1 MKAFLQQ
8 VAGHFHAAGDLERT
22 CFVFPNRRSIA
33 FFKKYL
39 AAEVAAAGKPCVA
52 PKMLPIND
60 FFYRA
65 AGAVPTDRLQLLL
78 ELYSCYTELNDKAEA
93 LDDFIFWGGVVLSD
107 FNDVDKYLCDADRL
121 FANVADFKALLA
133 SPDFLSETQVA
144 AISRFVD
151 HFNSGGRYKESFL
164 RLWEILKPLYRNFNS
179 RLEEKGMFYEG
190 QVYRK
195 LAARLDTESAADV
208 FAAAFPETEKFV
220 FVALNALNGCEK
232 KVLRRLRDAGLAAF
246 CWDYSSGMIR
256 DPHNKSSLFLSQNVL
271 EFPQAFDPDPEGLG
285 MPEIH
290 ALSVPSSVGQ
300 AKQLPGIFSA
310 LSPDGPGALGE
321 ESAVVLP
328 DEGLLLPVLNSIPE
342 EIRDINVT
350 MGYPLG
356 GSELWSL
363 MNAVAALQM
372 HLRQKDGEWYF
383 YNRQVRAVFANSVF
397 KTVTD
402 DSEKE
407 LAGKILESGEFYIP
421 AGAFGGEG
429 LLSVIFRPVVQS
441 PSAADAAQCSAMA
454 SYLRSVVT
462 AVAGRLTQSEGDNMA
477 VEKDFAKEY
486 YQLLTRLGSYSLEL
500 KPSSWMR
507 LLGQLLAGMAVP
519 FLGEPLKGLQIMGPL
534 ETRALDFKNIVIL
547 GCNEGLF
554 PRRSVASSFIP
565 AELRKGFD
573 LPTYEYQDAVWA
585 YYFYRMIQRAEKVW
599 LLYDSR
605 TEVSRSG
612 EESRYIKQLEMH
624 FGLPVKRHVQSSVL
638 SAAPAEGDIPKTEE
652 DMEVLKAK
660 YLSASSLQ
668 DYLSCPAR
676 FYYHV
681 VKGLKDKDELSENLD
696 AGMMGTV
703 FHETMQEIYGV
714 PSGRIT
720 AEYASSFL
728 KDRGRIREIVRRH
741 VLAQLHTFEVVG
753 RNLLFEDMVC
763 RYAAKVLQ
771 RDLEYMKACG
781 KDSFDILGLE
791 RKVFDEIGGFRF
803 IGYID
808 RLDSFVP
815 GEVRVVDYKTGKV
828 TDEDFLIDDGN
839 AADIVGKVFGPD
851 DSKRPKIALQLYL
864 YDTFV
869 RHDRST
875 APLVAGRSLVNSI
888 YQTSR
893 LFVRE
898 VENVALSPVFCSLME
913 ERLGELLAE
922 IADPAVPFRRCPDS
936 KNCAWCDF
944 KMICG
949 R

>member
-1 MKAFLQQ
+1 M
-8 VAGHFHAAGDLERT
+8 ERT

-33 FFKKYL
+33 FFRKYL
-39 AAEVAAAGKPCVA
+39 AAEVAASGKPCVA
-52 PKMLPIND
+52 PKMLTIND

-78 ELYSCYTELNDKAEA
+78 ELYSCYRELNEKAEP

-121 FANVADFKALLA
+121 FANVADFRALLA
-133 SPDFLSETQVA
+133 SPDYLSETQVA
-144 AISRFVD
+144 AVTRFVD

-164 RLWEILKPLYRNFNS
+164 RLWEILKPLYRNFNA
-179 RLEEKGMFYEG
+179 RLRQKGMSYEG
-190 QVYRK
+190 QVYRN
-195 LAARLDTESAADV
+195 LADRLDTESAADV
-208 FAAAFPETEKFV
+208 FAGAFPGTEKFV

-246 CWDYSSGMIR
+246 CWDYSSEMIK

-285 MPEIH
+285 LPEVNV
-290 ALSVPSSVGQ
+290 LSVPSSVGQ
-300 AKQLPGIFSA
+300 AKQLPGI
-310 LSPDGPGALGE
+310 LSRLAPEGLGELGE

-328 DEGLLLPVLNSIPE
+328 DEGLLIPVLNSIPE
-342 EIRDINVT
+342 EIKDINVT

-372 HLRQKDGEWYF
+372 HLRLKDGVWYF
-383 YNRQVRAVFANSVF
+383 YNRQVRAVFANSIF

-402 DSEKE
+402 EAEKE
-407 LAGKILESGEFYIP
+407 AVAGILESGEFYVP
-421 AGAFGGEG
+421 ESSFAGKG
-429 LLSVIFRPVVQS
+429 LLSVIFTPVLKS
-441 PSAADAAQCSAMA
+441 PSEADAVQCSALA

-462 AVAGRLTQSEGDNMA
+462 AVAGRLTPEEGSNMA

-507 LLGQLLAGMAVP
+507 LLGQLLSGMAVP

-534 ETRALDFKNIVIL
+534 ETRALDFKNLVVL

-565 AELRKGFD
+565 AELRKGFE

-605 TEVSRSG
+605 TEISRSG

-624 FGLPVKRHVQSSVL
+624 FGIPVRRFVQSSL
-638 SAAPAEGDIPKTEE
+638 IRTAPAEGDIPKTEE
-652 DMEVLKAK
+652 DLAVLKGK

-676 FYYHV
+676 FYYHS
-681 VKGLKDKDELSENLD
+681 VKGLRDKEELSENLD
-696 AGMMGTV
+696 AGMIGNV

-714 PSGRIT
+714 SGGRIT
-720 AEYASSFL
+720 AEYVSAIM
-728 KDRGRIREIVRRH
+728 KDKGRIREIVRRKI
-741 VLAQLHTFEVVG
+741 LGQLRTFEVVG

-771 RDLEYMKACG
+771 RDLDYMKACG
-781 KDSFDILGLE
+781 TDGFDVLGLE
-791 RKVFDEIGGFRF
+791 QRVFDEIGGFRF
-803 IGYID
+803 KGYID

-839 AADIVGKVFGPD
+839 AADVVEKVFGPD

-869 RHDRST
+869 RHDRQT
-875 APLVAGRSLVNSI
+875 APLVKGRSLVNSV

-898 VENVALSPVFCSLME
+898 VENVALSPVFTSLME

-922 IADPAVPFRRCPDS
+922 IADPAVPFRRCPDA
-936 KNCAWCDF
+936 KNCEWCDF
-944 KMICG
+944 KMLCG